1 MALLCKIFPQE
12 ILEKIW
18 DYIPNSS
25 KVWVNKYYYEKYHY
39 SLVYPK
45 LKLNYNSYMRFIIRN
60 EYLYLMK
67 INIQEHYDVW
77 SNKIVNIKYKKHTFP
92 KYVDYIKSLSLENN
106 SNKIYS
112 LLKSYENRNK
122 INKSLKSNRKIKYK
136 YNKWT
141 N

>member
-1 MALLCKIFPQE
+1 MKFLYQIFPQE

-18 DYIPNSS
+18 FYIPNSN
-25 KVWVNKYYYEKYHY
+25 KVWISKYYYEKYHY
-39 SLVYPK
+39 TLIYPK

-67 INIQEHYDVW
+67 INIQEHYYVW
-77 SNKIVNIKYKKHTFP
+77 CSKIVNIKYKKSTYP
-92 KYVDYIKSLSLENN
+92 KYVDYIKTLSLEN
-106 SNKIYS
+106 SCNKIYN
-112 LLKSYENRNK
+112 LLKNCENTNK
-122 INKSLKSNRKIKYK
+122 TNKSLKSNRKIKYK